1 MVSYCRITEGDVY
14 LYLDV
19 SGYLHCQGCSMADKD
34 FTSFHAYSTVDM
46 ILHLKEH
53 EAAGNYI
60 PSHVY
65 DDLIMDHKEN
75 MQFIREKSFE
85 DMKRIVSEHGLS

>member
-19 SGYLHCQGCSMADKD
+19 SGYLHCQGCSMADKG
-34 FTSFHAYSTVDM
+34 FRSFHAYSTVDM

-65 DDLIMDHKEN
+65 DDLIRDHKEN
-75 MQFIREKSFE
+75 MQFIRETAFE
-85 DMKRIVSEHGLS
+85 QLRKLEEEHGVS

>member
-1 MVSYCRITEGDVY
+1 
-14 LYLDV
+14 
-19 SGYLHCQGCSMADKD
+19 MADKG
-34 FTSFHAYSTVDM
+34 FRSFHAYSTVDM

-65 DDLIMDHKEN
+65 DDLIRDHKSN
-75 MQFIREKSFE
+75 MQYIREKAFE
-85 DMKRIVSEHGLS
+85 DMRRIVQENGLS

>member
-1 MVSYCRITEGDVY
+1 MAYCRMLEGDVY
-14 LYLDV
+14 LYMDV
-19 SGYLHCQGCSMADKD
+19 SGYLNCQGCGLVEKGVH
-34 FTSFHAYSTVDM
+34 SFHAYSTVDM

-65 DDLIMDHKEN
+65 DDLITDHKRN
-75 MQFIREKSFE
+75 TQYIREKAFE
-85 DMKRIVSEHGLS
+85 DMRKIVSEHELS